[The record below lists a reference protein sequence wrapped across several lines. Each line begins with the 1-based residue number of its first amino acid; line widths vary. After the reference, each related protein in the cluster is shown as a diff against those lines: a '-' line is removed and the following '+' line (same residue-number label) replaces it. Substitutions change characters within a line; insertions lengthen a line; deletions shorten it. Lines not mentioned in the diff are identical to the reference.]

1 MDWTTH
7 AAGGEGSHE
16 RCGIVS
22 CNACCAR
29 CSGASPGNYQVRA
42 RRSTGTSRISFDWGT
57 PCVCPFRPQCAELL
71 FRLTETGNRKDQIRN
86 YAASCFK
93 LFDMFRTSRSG
104 NSANTLTVG
113 THRARCSSSSYLA
126 RSISTLFWAA
136 SFVQTRKHAEERA
149 ARYSPSPASKARSRF
164 LQIGQFIPSLLRRS
178 AGPTVCSDAVV
189 VQKLPEI
196 PIKAICGPGRECSCE
211 KSSTKVSLPAHGS
224 SDLISEELAL
234 SACSTGLNEWRP
246 L

>member
-149 ARYSPSPASKARSRF
+149 APQKLVPGSYRLGNSYLRSSGVLPDQPYVQMRSWFKNCLKSRSKRYAGQGENVPARS
-164 LQIGQFIPSLLRRS
+164 LRQKS
-178 AGPTVCSDAVV
+178 VCQPTV
-189 VQKLPEI
+189 
-196 PIKAICGPGRECSCE
+196 
-211 KSSTKVSLPAHGS
+211 
-224 SDLISEELAL
+224 
-234 SACSTGLNEWRP
+234 RP
-246 L
+246 T